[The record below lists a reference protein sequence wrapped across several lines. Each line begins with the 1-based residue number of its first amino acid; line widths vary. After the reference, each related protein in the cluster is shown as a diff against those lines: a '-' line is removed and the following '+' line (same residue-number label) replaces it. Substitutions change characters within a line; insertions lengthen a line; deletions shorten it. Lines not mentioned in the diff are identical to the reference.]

1 MGDVVNLNQFRKQR
15 SRGASQ
21 KRAAENRVK
30 YGRGKDDKTR
40 LTVETDRT
48 SRELD
53 GKHIDKLHNEQADKP
68 ASPED
73 TPKAR

>member
-15 SRGASQ
+15 SRGVSQ
-21 KRAAENRVK
+21 KRAAENRAK
-30 YGRGKDDKTR
+30 YGRAKDEKTR
-40 LTVETDRT
+40 LTLESDRST
-48 SRELD
+48 RELD
-53 GKHIDKLHNEQADKP
+53 GKQVDKPQNEQADKP